1 MIIWLT
7 KKCKKYFGS
16 KKNIPYPKLANIRQN
31 QKYANLLYD
40 SFAGET
46 GELTA
51 IAQYIYENIELG
63 YYENFSK
70 IILSIAIEEMHHLEL
85 IGNLIRKL
93 GRRAY
98 FVNQKHCMWN
108 AKNVKY
114 HFSSVYDMLNYN
126 IESEK
131 QAIAGYKEAI
141 KHTQNKSI
149 QQLLERIILDEQTHL
164 EIFNRLK

>member
-1 MIIWLT
+1 M
-7 KKCKKYFGS
+7 Y
-16 KKNIPYPKLANIRQN
+16 N
-31 QKYANLLYD
+31 

-51 IAQYIYENIELG
+51 IAQYIYENIELR

-98 FVNQKHCMWN
+98 FVNQKHCIWN

-114 HFSSVYDMLNYN
+114 HFNSVYDMLSYN

-164 EIFNRLK
+164 EIFNRLR